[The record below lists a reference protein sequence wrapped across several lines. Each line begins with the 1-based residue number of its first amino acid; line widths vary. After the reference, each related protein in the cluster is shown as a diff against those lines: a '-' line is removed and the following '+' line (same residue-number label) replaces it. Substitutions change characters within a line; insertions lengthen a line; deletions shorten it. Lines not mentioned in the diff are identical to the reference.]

1 MEESIQNYF
10 PHYFKMH
17 YKIFTKVMFTLN
29 ESTIT
34 NVFKDKKTKKIMEK
48 IVKLD
53 DQMRDTFDLILDT
66 VNDFQFTPMHL

>member
-1 MEESIQNYF
+1 MKEYF
-10 PHYFKMH
+10 PSYFTLN

-34 NVFKDKKTKKIMEK
+34 HVFKDKKTKKIMEK

-53 DQMRDTFDLILDT
+53 EPMKDTFD
-66 VNDFQFTPMHL
+66 